1 MKHKIE
7 NRNYV
12 LTKEMNNQTLLFF
25 IFSIIGMT
33 SLLILGLFVRG
44 GILISIMS
52 LIVLIVILNYFYNS
66 SLIYAYI
73 NIDFSKIE
81 LITLR
86 KKNNKTISWS
96 QLYEIKECYLSE
108 IGGHKPYILLSDR
121 EIFDYDVEITNRVSK
136 DKHVICLLRCE
147 RTLHLLRENYPS
159 GKHIK
164 GCEILFENT

>member
-12 LTKEMNNQTLLFF
+12 LSKKINNQMLFMF
-25 IFSIIGMT
+25 FFSVIGIT
-33 SLLILGLFVRG
+33 AFLIMGLIVSG
-44 GILISIMS
+44 GISISIMC
-52 LIVLIVILNYFYNS
+52 LIVLIVIMYIFYDS
-66 SLIYAYI
+66 SLVNAYI
-73 NIDFSKIE
+73 NIDYSKIE

-86 KKNNKTISWS
+86 KKNYKTIFWS
-96 QLYEIKECYLSE
+96 QLYEIRVCNLSE
-108 IGGHKPYILLSDR
+108 REGPKPYILLSDKL
-121 EIFDYDVEITNRVSK
+121 ITNYNGEFTDRVSK